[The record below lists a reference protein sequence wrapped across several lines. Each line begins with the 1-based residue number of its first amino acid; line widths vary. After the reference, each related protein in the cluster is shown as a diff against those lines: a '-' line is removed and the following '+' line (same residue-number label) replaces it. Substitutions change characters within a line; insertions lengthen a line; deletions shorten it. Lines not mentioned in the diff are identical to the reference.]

1 MTLEERIT
9 RLEDIE
15 AIRYLQAKYQRCLDT
30 RDFDGIGEC
39 FADDVVSS
47 YGNGSMSYNGKEA
60 VIGFLAK
67 VMTLQI
73 PSAHLIHGG
82 EIDILDS
89 THAKAKWYLE
99 DHLLHKTYLMKL
111 NGAAIYYVDYRKE
124 DGVWR
129 ITSIG
134 YDRCFEY
141 FEMRGPV
148 NLLTLGKTTFLKAV
162 KKADPQ
168 SLGKWG
174 QLFQYKT
181 LLYYTGTF
189 NTRYVTDKLQTRLQ
203 ALGWNVDR
211 YEIDP
216 TNNERLDFSRYDIL
230 GLGYPIYGYCAPWPF
245 LKFIRKQKFPKGLKA
260 FIYKNSGE
268 TEKANDA
275 SSKRSEERSAQA
287 QMGRGQGEERIP
299 FRDALQHPLQVR

>member
-129 ITSIG
+129 VPSIG
-134 YDRCFEY
+134 SDRCCEY

-181 LLYYTGTF
+181 L
-189 NTRYVTDKLQTRLQ
+189 K
-203 ALGWNVDR
+203 
-211 YEIDP
+211 
-216 TNNERLDFSRYDIL
+216 
-230 GLGYPIYGYCAPWPF
+230 
-245 LKFIRKQKFPKGLKA
+245 KKKKK
-260 FIYKNSGE
+260 
-268 TEKANDA
+268 
-275 SSKRSEERSAQA
+275 
-287 QMGRGQGEERIP
+287 
-299 FRDALQHPLQVR
+299 